1 MIRIAFFAPYPQIF
15 SEIRRAFDDRP
26 DRSEFEYEI
35 RQDFANNPLKGL
47 DADMIIARGFT
58 ARALERAG
66 IPCTEIQVSGYD
78 VMEAIFRCQGLLP
91 GCRKIAV
98 IGPFNMIY
106 GAEAVNDIM
115 EQVRVTSYII
125 DDETH
130 IDEAMRQAIR
140 DGNEAVV
147 GTHSVLPVA
156 EKYQIPTA
164 MIESRSEA
172 ITSAI
177 TRAKEMVLMRRKEQ
191 EHSAQIANIMNYS
204 FQGIVAAD
212 KTGNITMA
220 NTYVYSILKVENSL
234 LGKPLMELF
243 PTIPV
248 DAVIRNGAKILSEL
262 YRYRAMTLLVNCV
275 PVSGGDD
282 LAGCVLTFQNITHIQ
297 RQEDAIRKKLYRKEF
312 RAKATFSDFLHQSGA
327 IAQLLRDAQEY
338 SNVDTPVIISG
349 ETGTGKEMLAQSM
362 HNYGKRKNRFFISV
376 NCAAY
381 SESSLE
387 RELFGFADG
396 AVRGTPGEK
405 AGAFELAHQGT
416 LFLDEIWALSL
427 RLQARLLRILQEH
440 EVTRLGSS
448 DHLPVN
454 VRLIASSDRDLKEEI
469 RQGRFRSDLYYRI
482 NVLELRVPPLRER
495 PEDIPFLIRHALSFE
510 SERHGSSVENVGPE
524 GLKLL
529 SRYDWP
535 GNVRELEN
543 FCERLS
549 ILCGRRTARTEDV
562 VRVLPELRLL
572 PDTGDS
578 KNTGEIAGPDQLQA
592 DEKTQ
597 LLRLLDQFG
606 GSRKKTAEYLGVN
619 PSTLWRKMKKMG
631 LL

>member
-1 MIRIAFFAPYPQIF
+1 MIRIVFFAPYPQIF

-26 DRSEFEYEI
+26 DRDEFEYEI
-35 RQDFANNPLKGL
+35 RQDYANNPLKGL

-58 ARALERAG
+58 AKALEKAG

-78 VMEAIFRCQGLLP
+78 VMEAISRCQSLVP

-106 GAEAVNDIM
+106 GSEAVNDII
-115 EQVRVTSYII
+115 EQVSVTSYII

-130 IDEAMRQAIR
+130 MDEAMQQAID
-140 DGNEAVV
+140 DGNEAIV
-147 GTHSVLPVA
+147 GTHSVLHVA
-156 EKYQIPTA
+156 EKFRMPVA

-177 TRAKEMVLMRRKEQ
+177 TRAKELVLLRRKEQ
-191 EHSAQIANIMNYS
+191 EHSARIANIMNFS

-212 KTGNITMA
+212 KSGRIIMA
-220 NTYVYSILKVENSL
+220 NSYVYSILKVENSL
-234 LGKPLMELF
+234 LGQPLTELF

-248 DAVIRNGAKILSEL
+248 DAVVKNGAKILSEL
-262 YRYRAMTLLVNCV
+262 YRYRSMTLLVNCV

-282 LAGCVLTFQNITHIQ
+282 PAGCVLTFQNITHIQ

-312 RAKATFSDFLHQSGA
+312 RAKAHFSDFLHQSGLMSR
-327 IAQLLRDAQEY
+327 LLKDAQEY
-338 SNVDTPVIISG
+338 SLVDSPVIISG
-349 ETGTGKEMLAQSM
+349 EAGTGKEMLAESM
-362 HNYGKRKNRFFISV
+362 HNYGKRKNRFYVSI

-381 SESSLE
+381 SETALE

-396 AVRGTPGEK
+396 AVRGMPGEK

-482 NVLELRVPPLRER
+482 NVLELRFPPLRER
-495 PEDIPFLIRHALSFE
+495 PEDIPFLISHSLSFE
-510 SERHGSSVENVGPE
+510 KERLGGTVEMLGEKAQDLVM
-524 GLKLL
+524 
-529 SRYDWP
+529 RYEWP

-549 ILCGRRTARTEDV
+549 ILCPNKTARQEDV
-562 VRVLPELRLL
+562 IRVLPEL
-572 PDTGDS
+572 GM
-578 KNTGEIAGPDQLQA
+578 LQTQEGAQTDREEALQQGA

-597 LLRLLDQFG
+597 LLRLLDQFDG
-606 GSRKKTAEYLGVN
+606 NRKKTAEYLGIN

-631 LL
+631 IL